1 IYIFNRTGCYQYV
14 SRDGA
19 TVLGLKPQDIIG
31 KTLQEVGLPA
41 ELVEQVDNQR
51 QAVMKTGQPI
61 KDECKYSTADGVH
74 YYEYILTALRNS
86 NQTIEGVIT
95 VSRDI
100 TEHKRAEQILRES
113 EARFRRLFESNLI
126 GVAFWN
132 VDGFI
137 LDANDAFLEL
147 AGYTR

>member
-1 IYIFNRTGCYQYV
+1 M
-14 SRDGA
+14 
-19 TVLGLKPQDIIG
+19 
-31 KTLQEVGLPA
+31 E
-41 ELVEQVDNQR
+41 
-51 QAVMKTGQPI
+51 TGQPI
-61 KDECKYSTADGVH
+61 KDECKYVTADGVH

-100 TEHKRAEQILRES
+100 TEHKRAEKSLRES

-132 VDGFI
+132 LDGFI
-137 LDANDAFLEL
+137 VDCLMMPFFS
-147 AGYTR
+147 